1 MNLFVSAYCL
11 TGDSW
16 STGLLRAGTCALA
29 LAGALPCPV
38 SAQTEWR
45 PSHNVEIIV
54 QAGAGGASDRTA
66 RLMQRIIQ
74 NGRLVEASTTVI
86 NKAGGGG
93 VLAYSYI
100 NQHPGDGHFWMVSS
114 GTLLTSYVSGQST
127 FKHTEFTP
135 LAILA
140 TEYPAFLVREDSSIK
155 TGGDLLNRL
164 VKGDT
169 PPAIAMSP
177 GLGNANHIALAMAVR
192 AAGGNGKRLKIV
204 AFNSA
209 SETMTALLGGHV
221 EVVVSP
227 ASPALPYLAS
237 GKVRAVAV
245 SSGQRLG
252 GVMAGVPTWREQGV
266 DAVFG
271 NWRGVLGPKGMS
283 DAQIDYWGRVFARLT
298 ASPEWKDE
306 IEKNLLTELF
316 MDGRQSRKFIDAEYK
331 EVSVIMKD
339 IGLAKQ
345 PAL

>member
-1 MNLFVSAYCL
+1 MNPFASEYFSTA
-11 TGDSW
+11 DSW
-16 STGLLRAGTCALA
+16 STSLLRAGLCALA
-29 LAGALPCPV
+29 LAGALPCPG

-45 PSHNVEIIV
+45 PSRNVEIIV

-66 RLMQRIIQ
+66 RMMQRIIQ
-74 NGRLVEASTTVI
+74 AGRLVEANTTVI

-100 NQHPGDGHFWMVSS
+100 NQHPGDGHFWMVAS
-114 GTLLTSYVSGQST
+114 GTLLTSYLSGQSS
-127 FKHTEFTP
+127 FQHTEFTP
-135 LAILA
+135 LAILF
-140 TEYPAFLVREDSSIK
+140 TEYAAFLVREDSPIK

-164 VKGDT
+164 VKGDA
-169 PPAIAMSP
+169 PPSIALSP

-192 AAGGNGKRLKIV
+192 AAGGDGKRLKIV
-204 AFNSA
+204 VFNSA

-221 EVVVSP
+221 DIVVSP
-227 ASPALPYLAS
+227 ASPVLPHLTS
-237 GKVRAVAV
+237 GKARAVAV

-283 DAQIDYWGRVFARLT
+283 DAQISYWGRVFARLA
-298 ASPEWKDE
+298 ASPEWKDD

-331 EVSVIMKD
+331 QVSVIMKD